1 MLHIRFWA
9 FFLLTPLLATCQTA
23 TAPSI
28 QIIPQPLVVKPSPGA
43 FTLSTDTRVY
53 FPEGKPDWQTTV
65 QAFVDLA
72 KSGANISLVHQAIKE
87 KFTTPRANSINFV
100 VDETLTQP
108 EGYILEVKPTSVII
122 RSRTAAGAFYAV
134 QTLRQLFP
142 PEINT
147 VPKAPAEPDNAKGKS
162 KKSKKPADGAK
173 PLDPSKIKW
182 TAPCCTIQDA
192 PRFAYRG
199 LHLDVGRHFFP
210 VAFVKKYIDLLA
222 MHKLNTFHWHLT
234 DDQGWRI
241 EIKKYPRLHTVG
253 GCRTET
259 LVGHYSDQ
267 PQKFD
272 GKKYC
277 GFYTQEEVKEVVEYA
292 RQRFVT
298 VLPEIEMPGHAL
310 AALAAYPELGCT
322 GGPYEVA
329 KIWGVFDD
337 VFCPTEKTFQ
347 FLDDVLGE
355 VCALFPSKYIHIG
368 GDECPKTTW
377 EKSEFCQQLMK
388 REGLKDGHE
397 LQSYFIRRAETM
409 LAKRDKKL
417 IGWDEILEGGI
428 APTATI
434 MSWRGIEGGIA
445 AAKAGH
451 DAIMT
456 PGTHL
461 YLDYYQSDPST
472 EPLAIGGHL
481 TLEKVYSYEP
491 VPAEL
496 SADEAK
502 HILGAQGNVW
512 TEYMPNSQQVE
523 YMAYPR
529 ACALAEVVWTA
540 KEKKNWKDFSKRIK
554 THMMRLSAADVNHAK
569 SYYDVNAS
577 FSKGRITLSTTDP
590 SSKIYFTTD
599 GKEPSAKSKMYT
611 GPIAIT
617 SNTTLKAVVL
627 LNGSPM
633 GKIRTVEYLVHKA
646 SGKPYKMDRVPD
658 KYTGGEQYGLTNGV
672 TGNIKTWGA
681 WVGLVNHDI
690 DPMIDFGIPTEFSKV
705 RTRFVNSR
713 VAWIYP
719 PRAVEVLGSADG
731 KKFVSLAKQD
741 IPADKL
747 SGITVEDVKLEFKT
761 AKYRY
766 LKLVATTYGVIPKG
780 AAGEGNGAWLFLDEI
795 VVE

>member
-1 MLHIRFWA
+1 MRPRFLA
-9 FFLLTPLLATCQTA
+9 LLLLLPLLATCQ
-23 TAPSI
+23 PPVGGI
-28 QIIPQPLVVKPSPGA
+28 QIIPQPLVVKPVPGA
-43 FTLSTDTRVY
+43 FALSPDTRVY
-53 FPEGKPDWQTTV
+53 YPEGKPDWQTAAM
-65 QAFVDLA
+65 AFVDLA
-72 KSGANISLVHQAIKE
+72 KSGANLSLVHQAIKE
-87 KFTTPRANSINFV
+87 KFTTARANSINFV

-108 EGYILEVKPTSVII
+108 EGYILEVKPTSVTI

-142 PEINT
+142 PELNT
-147 VPKAPAEPDNAKGKS
+147 VPKTASEPEPGKGKS
-162 KKSKKPADGAK
+162 KKNKKSPEAK
-173 PLDPSKIKW
+173 PVDPSKIKW
-182 TAPCCTIQDA
+182 TAPCCTVQDA

-210 VAFVKKYIDLLA
+210 VAFVKKYIDMLA

-234 DDQGWRI
+234 EDQGWRI
-241 EIKKYPRLHTVG
+241 EIKKYPKLQTVAA
-253 GCRTET
+253 CRTET

-298 VLPEIEMPGHAL
+298 VLPEIELPGHAL

-322 GGPYEVA
+322 GGPYETA
-329 KIWGVFDD
+329 KTWGIFDD

-355 VCALFPSKYIHIG
+355 VCALFPGQYIHIG
-368 GDECPKTTW
+368 GDECPKTSW

-388 REGLKDGHE
+388 RENLKDAHE
-397 LQSYFIRRAETM
+397 LQSYFIRRAEAM
-409 LAKRDKKL
+409 LAKRGKKL
-417 IGWDEILEGGI
+417 IGWDEILEGGL
-428 APTATI
+428 APTATV

-461 YLDYYQSDPST
+461 YLDYYQSDPAT
-472 EPLAIGGHL
+472 EPTAIGGFL
-481 TLEKVYSYEP
+481 PLEKVYSYEP

-496 SADEAK
+496 TADEAK

-512 TEYMPNSQQVE
+512 TEYMPTSNQVE

-529 ACALAEVVWTA
+529 VCALAEVVWTA

-554 THMMRLSAADVNHAK
+554 THFLRLDAAGVGYAK

-577 FSKGRITLSTTDP
+577 FSKGKITLATTDP
-590 SSKIYFTTD
+590 LSKIFFTTD
-599 GKEPSAKSKMYT
+599 GKEPGTKAKMYT
-611 GPIAIT
+611 APIAIT
-617 SNTTLKAVVL
+617 QNTTLKAVVML
-627 LNGSPM
+627 GGKPM
-633 GKIRTVEYLVHKA
+633 GKVKSVDYLVHKA
-646 SGKPYKMDRVPD
+646 SGKPYKMPRTPD
-658 KYTGGEQYGLTNGV
+658 KYTGGEQHGLTNGV
-672 TGNIKTWGA
+672 VGNIKTWGA
-681 WVGLVNHDI
+681 WVGLVNHDM
-690 DPMIDFGIPTEFSKV
+690 DPVIDFGIPTEFS
-705 RTRFVNSR
+705 RISTRFVNSR
-713 VAWIYP
+713 VSWIYP
-719 PRAVEVLGSADG
+719 PRAVEVFGSADG
-731 KKFVSLAKQD
+731 KKFVSLTKQD
-741 IPADKL
+741 IAADKL
-747 SGITVEDVKLEFKT
+747 TDISVEDVKLEFKA

-780 AAGEGNGAWLFLDEI
+780 AAGEGEGAWLFLDEI